1 MNKIRLGIIGVGNM
15 GSGHARNV
23 LAGKCPD
30 FELVA
35 VADHN
40 PERFA
45 WCRETFPEVQ
55 AFFASAAE
63 MLDSGLIDA
72 CIVAVPHYDH
82 ANLAIECMKHG
93 IHVMVEKP
101 ADVYTLQAR
110 KMNEEADRHPEVVF
124 GMMFNQR
131 TNCLYRKMRELV
143 QSGEYGAIR
152 RTNWIITDW
161 YRPQAYYDSGDWRAT
176 WSGEGGGVLLNQCPH
191 QLDLWQW
198 ICGMPKKVYAHMHFG
213 LWHDIE
219 VEDDVTAYVEYENGA
234 TGVFVTTTGDAH
246 GTNRFEIQMDRAR
259 LIAEN
264 GKLSLLEFDETEQA
278 FSAHNTTPFATV
290 GCHEVP
296 VELDGSNEQHIGV
309 LNAWADAILRGGK
322 MVADGREGINGL
334 TLSNAMH
341 LSAFCG
347 KEIELPLDEMMYRDE
362 LMKRVASSRRKTGS
376 KTVFA
381 DTSDTYG
388 GAH

>member
-1 MNKIRLGIIGVGNM
+1 MNKIRLGIIDVGNM

-131 TNCLYRKMRELV
+131 TNCLYRKMRRNTV
-143 QSGEYGAIR
+143 PAV
-152 RTNWIITDW
+152 
-161 YRPQAYYDSGDWRAT
+161 YYHTCR
-176 WSGEGGGVLLNQCPH
+176 
-191 QLDLWQW
+191 
-198 ICGMPKKVYAHMHFG
+198 
-213 LWHDIE
+213 
-219 VEDDVTAYVEYENGA
+219 
-234 TGVFVTTTGDAH
+234 
-246 GTNRFEIQMDRAR
+246 
-259 LIAEN
+259 
-264 GKLSLLEFDETEQA
+264 
-278 FSAHNTTPFATV
+278 
-290 GCHEVP
+290 
-296 VELDGSNEQHIGV
+296 
-309 LNAWADAILRGGK
+309 
-322 MVADGREGINGL
+322 
-334 TLSNAMH
+334 
-341 LSAFCG
+341 
-347 KEIELPLDEMMYRDE
+347 
-362 LMKRVASSRRKTGS
+362 SS
-376 KTVFA
+376 
-381 DTSDTYG
+381 
-388 GAH
+388 